1 MPPQDDTYQKLNPC
15 MVTKMMP
22 LGSASVH
29 RNSQFSINNINDLL
43 PGPNDSLVYK
53 DDPLNLIWYIKS
65 GSMEVMEGD
74 MVVAIL
80 GKFLFYYLMSMYF
93 IFRTFLFSGAGDLVG
108 CDLEDQLANPQRNV
122 INRSGFLV
130 KALTYCELKAIQLD
144 HVFQV
149 RY

>member
-29 RNSQFSINNINDLL
+29 RNSQFSIIKIDDLL

>member
-1 MPPQDDTYQKLNPC
+1 
-15 MVTKMMP
+15 
-22 LGSASVH
+22 
-29 RNSQFSINNINDLL
+29 
-43 PGPNDSLVYK
+43 
-53 DDPLNLIWYIKS
+53 
-65 GSMEVMEGD
+65 
-74 MVVAIL
+74 
-80 GKFLFYYLMSMYF
+80 MSMYF
-93 IFRTFLFSGAGDLVG
+93 IFRTFSFSGAGDLVG